1 MSSSTPGTGGASR
14 PGPRFL
20 LTALVAVLVGATA
33 CAPSSRQGDADA
45 ARGSAIPSA
54 VVDDPADF
62 DLDALVAAAK
72 KEGSVTVYD
81 SSGDITKV
89 AEAFTAKYGIK
100 ATGVKNKVGDTL
112 EKMTREAQADNVTI
126 DMTLY
131 EDGPSLV
138 GKLLPQ
144 KVVHTWIPADLA
156 DQVPAANRSPL
167 LVLSKANVWVYNPK
181 LFPKGCPVD
190 NIWDLAGPGWRGKV
204 ALQDPLGKPNI
215 IEWFNQLSN
224 GADQALRDAHS
235 AAHPGE
241 ELKTSQRTAAQE
253 WVVRLA
259 KNSPVLTSAD
269 DDVAAAV
276 ASPNQTQPR
285 IGLVS
290 NAKFRDVEEKNY
302 SMRVCDTLKPWSGY
316 LYPKYSAI
324 ATKTTH
330 PNAAKLFTHFIL
342 TEEGISH
349 EMGAGGISGSTA
361 VKQGSFSP
369 PGLSDW
375 KKELFSFD
383 PKFLAKNFADT
394 EAMQDLWRLSHS

>member
-1 MSSSTPGTGGASR
+1 MSSSTRRIRPTQRPVPGIALAA
-14 PGPRFL
+14 L
-20 LTALVAVLVGATA
+20 LAVLAGATA
-33 CAPSSRQGDADA
+33 CAPSSRQGDDA
-45 ARGSAIPSA
+45 AAPGTAAPSA
-54 VVDDPADF
+54 EIDDPADF

-72 KEGSVTVYD
+72 KEGAITVYD

-138 GKLLPQ
+138 GELLPQ
-144 KVVHTWIPADLA
+144 KVVRTWIPADLA
-156 DQVPAANRSPL
+156 DDVPAANRSPL
-167 LVLSKANVWVYNPK
+167 LVLQKANVWVYNPK
-181 LFPKGCPVD
+181 LFPEGCPVD
-190 NIWDLAGPGWRGKV
+190 NIWDLVGPEWKGKV

-224 GADQALRDAHS
+224 GADQALRDAHR

-241 ELKTSQRTAAQE
+241 ELKTSRKTAAEE
-253 WVVRLA
+253 WVARLA
-259 KNSPVLTSAD
+259 ENDPVLTSAD

-276 ASPNQTQPR
+276 ASPNQKQPR

-290 NAKFRDVEEKNY
+290 NAKFRDIEEKHY
-302 SMRVCDTLKPWSGY
+302 AMRVCDTLKPWSGY
-316 LYPKYSAI
+316 LYPKYGAI
-324 ATKTTH
+324 ATKTKH
-330 PNAAKLFTHFIL
+330 PNAAKLFTHFVL
-342 TEEGISH
+342 TAEGIDH

-361 VKQGSFSP
+361 VPQGSFSP
-369 PGLSDW
+369 PGLTDW
-375 KKELFSFD
+375 KKELFAFD
-383 PKFLAKNFADT
+383 PKYLAKDFADT
-394 EAMQDLWRLSHS
+394 EAMQDLWRLSHN

>member
-1 MSSSTPGTGGASR
+1 MSSSTRDIGGTQR
-14 PGPRFL
+14 PVPRIAL
-20 LTALVAVLVGATA
+20 AALVAVLAGAAA
-33 CAPSSRQGDADA
+33 CAPSSQQGGGA
-45 ARGSAIPSA
+45 APGSATPSA
-54 VVDDPADF
+54 VIDDAASF

-72 KEGSVTVYD
+72 KEGSLTVYD

-89 AEAFTAKYGIK
+89 AKAFSAKYGIK
-100 ATGVKNKVGDTL
+100 TTGVKNKVGDTL
-112 EKMTREAQADNVTI
+112 EKMTRENQADNVTI

-138 GKLLPQ
+138 GELLPQ

-156 DQVPAANRSPL
+156 DGVAAANRSPL

-190 NIWDLAGPGWRGKV
+190 NIWDLVGPEWKGKV
-204 ALQDPLGKPNI
+204 SLQDPLGKPNI
-215 IEWFNQLSN
+215 VEWFNQMSN
-224 GADQALRDAHS
+224 GADQALRDAYKANS
-235 AAHPGE
+235 GE
-241 ELKTSQRTAAQE
+241 ELKTSQKSAAEE
-253 WVVRLA
+253 WVVGLA
-259 KNSPVLTSAD
+259 KNHPVLTSAD

-276 ASPNQTQPR
+276 ASPKQTQPR

-324 ATKTTH
+324 ATKTKH

-342 TEEGISH
+342 TEEGITH
-349 EMGAGGISGSTA
+349 EMGAGGIPGSTA
-361 VKQGSFSP
+361 VKQGSFTP
-369 PGLSDW
+369 DGLKDW
-375 KKELFSFD
+375 NKELFAFD
-383 PKFLAKNFADT
+383 PKYLAKDFADT
-394 EAMQDLWRLSHS
+394 EAMQDLWRISHS

>member
-1 MSSSTPGTGGASR
+1 MSSSTPRIGSTQRTA
-14 PGPRFL
+14 PRIAIA
-20 LTALVAVLVGATA
+20 ALVAFLAGATA
-33 CAPSSRQGDADA
+33 CAPSSQQGEDAP
-45 ARGSAIPSA
+45 ARAGATPSA
-54 VVDDPADF
+54 VIDDPADF
-62 DLDALVAAAK
+62 DLDALVSAAK
-72 KEGSVTVYD
+72 KEGSLTVYD

-89 AEAFTAKYGIK
+89 AQAFTTKYGIET
-100 ATGVKNKVGDTL
+100 TGVKNKVGDTL
-112 EKMTREAQADNVTI
+112 EKMTREAQAGNVTI

-138 GKLLPQ
+138 GELLPQ
-144 KVVHTWIPADLA
+144 KVVRTWIPADLA
-156 DQVPAANRSPL
+156 DQLPVANRSPL

-190 NIWDLAGPGWRGKV
+190 NIWDLVGPEWKGKV

-215 IEWFNQLSN
+215 IEWFNQLAN
-224 GADQALRDAHS
+224 GADQALRDAHD

-241 ELKTSQRTAAQE
+241 ELKTSQETAAQE

-259 KNSPVLTSAD
+259 KNSPVLTAAD

-290 NAKFRDVEEKNY
+290 NAKFRDVKDKNY

-316 LYPKYSAI
+316 LYPKYGAI

-342 TEEGISH
+342 TEEGITH
-349 EMGAGGISGSTA
+349 ELGAGGIPASTN
-361 VKQGSFSP
+361 VKQGSFTP
-369 PGLSDW
+369 PGLTDW

-383 PKFLAKNFADT
+383 PKYLAKDFADT
-394 EAMQDLWRLSHS
+394 EAMQDLWRISHS

>member
-1 MSSSTPGTGGASR
+1 MSSSTRGTGGAQR
-14 PGPRFL
+14 PVPRIAL
-20 LTALVAVLVGATA
+20 AALVAVLAGAAA
-33 CAPSSRQGDADA
+33 CAPSSRTGDDA
-45 ARGSAIPSA
+45 AAPGSAAPTA
-54 VVDDPADF
+54 VIDDPADF

-72 KEGSVTVYD
+72 KEGSITVYD

-89 AEAFTAKYGIK
+89 AKAFTAKYGIK

-138 GKLLPQ
+138 GELLPQ

-156 DQVPAANRSPL
+156 ERIPAANRSPL
-167 LVLSKANVWVYNPK
+167 LVLQKANVWVYNPK

-190 NIWDLAGPGWRGKV
+190 NIWDLVGPEWKGKV

-224 GADQALRDAHS
+224 GADQALRDAHG
-235 AAHPGE
+235 AANPGE
-241 ELKTSQRTAAQE
+241 ELKTSQKSAGEE
-253 WVVRLA
+253 WVVQLA

-276 ASPNQTQPR
+276 ASPNQKQPR

-324 ATKTTH
+324 ATKSKH

-349 EMGAGGISGSTA
+349 EMGAGGIPGSSA
-361 VKQGSFSP
+361 VKQGAFSP
-369 PGLSDW
+369 PGLTDW
-375 KKELFSFD
+375 KKELFTFD
-383 PKFLAKNFADT
+383 PKYLAKDFADT
-394 EAMQDLWRLSHS
+394 EAMQDLWRISHN

>member
-1 MSSSTPGTGGASR
+1 MSSSNPGAVGAHRPVTGI
-14 PGPRFL
+14 
-20 LTALVAVLVGATA
+20 ALAALIAVMAAATA
-33 CAPSSRQGDADA
+33 CAPSSKQAGESPGKGA
-45 ARGSAIPSA
+45 ATPSA
-54 VVDDPADF
+54 VMEDPADF

-72 KEGSVTVYD
+72 KEGSITVYD

-89 AEAFTAKYGIK
+89 AKAFTAKYGIK

-138 GKLLPQ
+138 GELLPQ
-144 KVVHTWIPADLA
+144 KVVYTWVPADLA
-156 DQVPAANRSPL
+156 GHVPPGNRSPL
-167 LVLSKANVWVYNPK
+167 LVLSKANVWVYNPR
-181 LFPKGCPVD
+181 LFPDGCPVD
-190 NIWDLAGPGWRGKV
+190 NVWDLVGPEWKGKV

-224 GADQALRDAHS
+224 GADEQLRAAYRTAHDD
-235 AAHPGE
+235 E
-241 ELKTSQRTAAQE
+241 ELKTSQETAAKE
-253 WVVRLA
+253 WVARLA

-290 NAKFRDVEEKNY
+290 NAKFRDVKEKKY

-324 ATKTTH
+324 AKKTEH

-342 TEEGISH
+342 TEEGITP
-349 EMGAGGISGSTA
+349 ELGAGGIPGSTA

-369 PGLSDW
+369 AGLTDW
-375 KKELFSFD
+375 KKELFAFD
-383 PKFLAKNFADT
+383 PKYLAKDFADS

>member
-1 MSSSTPGTGGASR
+1 MGGTQR
-14 PGPRFL
+14 PVPRIAL
-20 LTALVAVLVGATA
+20 AALVAVLAGAAA
-33 CAPSSRQGDADA
+33 CAPSSQQGGGA
-45 ARGSAIPSA
+45 APGSATPSA
-54 VVDDPADF
+54 VIDDAASF

-72 KEGSVTVYD
+72 KEGSLTVYD

-89 AEAFTAKYGIK
+89 AKAFSAKYGIK
-100 ATGVKNKVGDTL
+100 TTGVKNKVGDTL
-112 EKMTREAQADNVTI
+112 EKMTRENQADNVTI

-138 GKLLPQ
+138 GELLPQ

-156 DQVPAANRSPL
+156 DGVAAANRSPL

-190 NIWDLAGPGWRGKV
+190 NIWDLVGPEWKGKV
-204 ALQDPLGKPNI
+204 SLQDPLGKPNI
-215 IEWFNQLSN
+215 VEWFNQMSN
-224 GADQALRDAHS
+224 GADQALRDAYKANS
-235 AAHPGE
+235 GE
-241 ELKTSQRTAAQE
+241 ELKTSQKSAAEE
-253 WVVRLA
+253 WVVGLA
-259 KNSPVLTSAD
+259 KNHPVLTSAD

-276 ASPNQTQPR
+276 ASPKQTQPR

-324 ATKTTH
+324 ATKTKH

-342 TEEGISH
+342 TEEGITH
-349 EMGAGGISGSTA
+349 EMGAGGIPGSTA
-361 VKQGSFSP
+361 VKQGSFTP
-369 PGLSDW
+369 DGLKDW
-375 KKELFSFD
+375 NKELFAFD
-383 PKFLAKNFADT
+383 PKYLAKDFADT
-394 EAMQDLWRLSHS
+394 EAMQDLWRISHS

>member
-1 MSSSTPGTGGASR
+1 MSSSTRDIGGTQR
-14 PGPRFL
+14 PVPRIAL
-20 LTALVAVLVGATA
+20 AALVAVLAGAAA
-33 CAPSSRQGDADA
+33 CAPSSQQGDGA
-45 ARGSAIPSA
+45 AAGSATPSA
-54 VVDDPADF
+54 VIDDAASF

-72 KEGSVTVYD
+72 KEGSLTVYD

-89 AEAFTAKYGIK
+89 AKAFSAKYGIK
-100 ATGVKNKVGDTL
+100 TTGVKNKVGDTL
-112 EKMTREAQADNVTI
+112 EKMTRENQADNVTI

-138 GKLLPQ
+138 GELLPQ

-156 DQVPAANRSPL
+156 DGVAAANRSPL

-190 NIWDLAGPGWRGKV
+190 NIWDLVGPEWKGKV
-204 ALQDPLGKPNI
+204 SLQDPLGKPNI
-215 IEWFNQLSN
+215 VEWFNQMSN
-224 GADQALRDAHS
+224 GADQALRDAYKANS
-235 AAHPGE
+235 GE
-241 ELKTSQRTAAQE
+241 ELKTSQKSAAEE
-253 WVVRLA
+253 WVVGLA
-259 KNSPVLTSAD
+259 RNHPVLTSAD

-276 ASPNQTQPR
+276 ASPKQTQPR

-324 ATKTTH
+324 ATKTKH

-342 TEEGISH
+342 TEEGITH
-349 EMGAGGISGSTA
+349 EMGAGGIPGSTA
-361 VKQGSFSP
+361 VKQGSFTP
-369 PGLSDW
+369 DGLKDW
-375 KKELFSFD
+375 NKELFAFD
-383 PKFLAKNFADT
+383 PKYLAKDFADT
-394 EAMQDLWRLSHS
+394 EAMQDLWRISHS

>member
-1 MSSSTPGTGGASR
+1 MSSSTPRIGGSQR
-14 PGPRFL
+14 PVPRIAL
-20 LTALVAVLVGATA
+20 AALVAVLAGAAA
-33 CAPSSRQGDADA
+33 CAPSSRQDDNAPAGGGA
-45 ARGSAIPSA
+45 APSA
-54 VVDDPADF
+54 VIDDPAAF

-72 KEGSVTVYD
+72 KEGSLTVYD

-89 AEAFTAKYGIK
+89 AEAFSAKYGIK
-100 ATGVKNKVGDTL
+100 TTGVKNKVGDTL

-138 GKLLPQ
+138 GELLPQ
-144 KVVHTWIPADLA
+144 KVVYTWIPADLA
-156 DQVPAANRSPL
+156 KNVPAANRSPL
-167 LVLSKANVWVYNPK
+167 LVLSKANVWVYNPR

-190 NIWDLAGPGWRGKV
+190 NVWDLVGPEWKGKV

-215 IEWFNQLSN
+215 VEWFNQLSN

-241 ELKTSQRTAAQE
+241 ELKTSRKTAGEE

-276 ASPNQTQPR
+276 ASPNQKQPR

-290 NAKFRDVEEKNY
+290 NAKFRDIEEKNY

-324 ATKTTH
+324 ASKTKH
-330 PNAAKLFTHFIL
+330 PHAAKLFTHFIL
-342 TEEGISH
+342 TEEGITH
-349 EMGAGGISGSTA
+349 EMGAGGIPGSTA
-361 VKQGSFSP
+361 VKQGAFTP
-369 PGLSDW
+369 DGLTDW
-375 KKELFSFD
+375 KKELFAFD
-383 PKFLAKNFADT
+383 PTYLAKDFADT